1 MARLQLDPSSQPKP
15 PKTPKGSNAYFPVPP
30 GGAFAWVSAHGAK
43 TSGQVGVYLT
53 VSRSFDRGVEAFDF
67 LISDREASRIDEL
80 LPHRWSPAP

>member
-1 MARLQLDPSSQPKP
+1 
-15 PKTPKGSNAYFPVPP
+15 
-30 GGAFAWVSAHGAK
+30 
-43 TSGQVGVYLT
+43 VYLT